1 MEVISVARK
10 GLNTDRIVEVAAELI
25 AERGFD
31 QFSLREL
38 ADRLGVKTASLY
50 NHISSLSELTSNIGQ
65 HVFERM
71 AGQLYSRTEDAL
83 PFDTLYHIA
92 IGYRKFAKQN
102 PELYKTIVKI
112 PSTGSYDLIEKGQS
126 LVHSLYPVLEACGLS
141 EDDIIHFSRTIRSAM
156 HGFVTLEEAGF
167 FGTAVD
173 ADESYSYMVKALIQP
188 LKTELG
194 RKDK

>member
-1 MEVISVARK
+1 MARK

-65 HVFERM
+65 LAFERM
-71 AGQLYSRTEDAL
+71 TGQLYSGTEDAL

-112 PSTGSYDLIEKGQS
+112 PSTGSSDLIEKGQS

-173 ADESYSYMVKALIQP
+173 ADESYSYMIKALIEP

-194 RKDK
+194 RKDA

>member
-1 MEVISVARK
+1 MF
-10 GLNTDRIVEVAAELI
+10 AAELI
-25 AERGFD
+25 AEKGFD
-31 QFSLREL
+31 RFSLREL
-38 ADRLGVKTASLY
+38 SDRLGVKTASLY

-65 HVFERM
+65 IAFERM
-71 AGQLYSRTEDAL
+71 AGQLYSGTEDAL

-112 PSTGSYDLIEKGQS
+112 PSTGSSDLIEKGQS

-173 ADESYSYMVKALIQP
+173 ADESYSYMIKALIEP

-194 RKDK
+194 RKDA

>member
-194 RKDK
+194 RRDK

>member
-65 HVFERM
+65 LAFERM
-71 AGQLYSRTEDAL
+71 AGQLYSGTEDAL

-112 PSTGSYDLIEKGQS
+112 PSTGSSDLIEKGQS
-126 LVHSLYPVLEACGLS
+126 LVHSLYPVLKACGLS

-173 ADESYSYMVKALIQP
+173 ADESYSYMIKALIDP

-194 RKDK
+194 RKDA

>member
-10 GLNTDRIVEVAAELI
+10 GLNTDHIVEAAAELI

-65 HVFERM
+65 LAFERM
-71 AGQLYSRTEDAL
+71 AGQLYSGTEDAL

-112 PSTGSYDLIEKGQS
+112 HSAGSSDLIEKGQS

-194 RKDK
+194 KKDK

>member
-1 MEVISVARK
+1 MARK

-65 HVFERM
+65 LAFERM
-71 AGQLYSRTEDAL
+71 AGQLYSGTEDAL

-112 PSTGSYDLIEKGQS
+112 PSTGSSDLIEKGQS

-167 FGTAVD
+167 FGPAVD
-173 ADESYSYMVKALIQP
+173 ADESYSYMIKALIEP

-194 RKDK
+194 RKDA

>member
-1 MEVISVARK
+1 MARK

-65 HVFERM
+65 LAFERM
-71 AGQLYSRTEDAL
+71 AGQLYSGTEDTL

>member
-1 MEVISVARK
+1 MARK

>member
-1 MEVISVARK
+1 VARK
-10 GLNTDRIVEVAAELI
+10 GLNTDRIVEVVAELI

-65 HVFERM
+65 LAFERM
-71 AGQLYSRTEDAL
+71 AGQLYSGTEDAL

-112 PSTGSYDLIEKGQS
+112 PSTGSSDLIEKGQS

-156 HGFVTLEEAGF
+156 HGFVTLKEAGF

-173 ADESYSYMVKALIQP
+173 ADESYSYMIKALIEP

-194 RKDK
+194 RKDA

>member
-65 HVFERM
+65 LVFERM

-112 PSTGSYDLIEKGQS
+112 PSTGSSDLIEKGQS

>member
-1 MEVISVARK
+1 MARK

-194 RKDK
+194 RRDK